1 MGAEGKGSIS
11 VRGRE
16 TIIQMRDNDDL
27 KCSDGKIENEEIYL
41 RNYRGEVKWLAVDYL
56 RGIREKKQ
64 DVKELEGFW
73 FR

>member
-41 RNYRGEVKWLAVDYL
+41 RNYRGEVK
-56 RGIREKKQ
+56 
-64 DVKELEGFW
+64 
-73 FR
+73 